1 MDSLIHGFHK
11 MTVDERR
18 QIIREF
24 SGLSSE
30 DMEAMD
36 YRMDIST
43 AGNMIENVYT
53 IMDYPVGIA
62 TNFKINDKE
71 YLIPMSLEE
80 PSVIAACSNAA
91 RYARPGGF
99 TAYST
104 NSYMRGEIE
113 LYNVPDPDYA
123 AINILKNKENILKMA
138 NTRSKTLSGMNAG
151 AKSIDLHFVN
161 NELII
166 NIIIDVADAMGAN
179 IINTMLEYVSG
190 YIEELTGG
198 QANLRIMSNLTTE
211 RITYAYAKFDGK
223 MLGEET
229 VDRIIRA
236 NEFAKND
243 IYRATTH
250 NKGIMNGIDAVLLA
264 TMNDFRAQEANSH
277 AYASMGGYG
286 PLTEYRKDIDG
297 NLIGSIKIPIAVGT
311 VGGATKTSRKAMLAM
326 KIMGIQGSNE
336 FSNILGS
343 VGLAQNFAA
352 LRALAAEGI
361 QSGHMKL
368 HARNI
373 AIAAGA
379 TGDMVEKVAGEMIS
393 TGSISY
399 TAAVDIIKKFRDE

>member
-326 KIMGIQGSNE
+326 KIMGIHGSGE

-379 TGDMVEKVAGEMIS
+379 TGEMVEKVAGEMIS

>member
-223 MLGEET
+223 MLGAET

-250 NKGIMNGIDAVLLA
+250 NKGIMNGIDA
-264 TMNDFRAQEANSH
+264 E
-277 AYASMGGYG
+277 
-286 PLTEYRKDIDG
+286 
-297 NLIGSIKIPIAVGT
+297 
-311 VGGATKTSRKAMLAM
+311 
-326 KIMGIQGSNE
+326 
-336 FSNILGS
+336 
-343 VGLAQNFAA
+343 
-352 LRALAAEGI
+352 
-361 QSGHMKL
+361 
-368 HARNI
+368 
-373 AIAAGA
+373 
-379 TGDMVEKVAGEMIS
+379 
-393 TGSISY
+393 
-399 TAAVDIIKKFRDE
+399 

>member
-326 KIMGIQGSNE
+326 KIMGIHGSNE

-379 TGDMVEKVAGEMIS
+379 TGEMVEKVAGEMIS

>member
-1 MDSLIHGFHK
+1 

-326 KIMGIQGSNE
+326 KIMGIHGSNE

-379 TGDMVEKVAGEMIS
+379 TGEMVEKVAGEMIS

>member
-11 MTVDERR
+11 MSIEERR
-18 QIIREF
+18 NIIREF
-24 SGLSSE
+24 SNLSTE

-36 YRMDIST
+36 YRMDTST

-62 TNFKINDKE
+62 TNFRINDRE

-80 PSVIAACSNAA
+80 PSVIAACSNGA
-91 RYARPGGF
+91 RYARPNGF
-99 TAYST
+99 MAYST
-104 NSYMRGEIE
+104 GSYMRGEIE
-113 LYNVPDPDYA
+113 LYDVPNPDYA
-123 AINILKNKENILKMA
+123 AIKILQNKEKILKMA
-138 NTRSKTLSGMNAG
+138 NTRSKTLSNLNAG
-151 AKSIDLHFVN
+151 AKSIDIHYVN
-161 NELII
+161 NELIL

-198 QANLRIMSNLTTE
+198 KANLRIMSNLTTE
-211 RITYAYAKFDGK
+211 RVTYAYAKFDGK
-223 MLGEET
+223 MLGAET
-229 VDRIIRA
+229 VDRIIKA

-286 PLTEYRKDIDG
+286 PLTEYRKDADG

-311 VGGATKTSRKAMLAM
+311 VGGATKTSKKAMLAM
-326 KIMGIQGSNE
+326 KIMGIQNSNE
-336 FSNILGS
+336 FSNILAC
-343 VGLAQNFAA
+343 VGLTQNFAA

-361 QSGHMKL
+361 QKGHMKL

-379 TGDMVEKVAGEMIS
+379 TGDMIEKIAAEMVS
-393 TGSISY
+393 EKNISY
-399 TAAVDIIKKFRDE
+399 TAATEMVKRFRDE

>member
-1 MDSLIHGFHK
+1 MDSLIHNFHK
-11 MTVDERR
+11 MGVDDRR
-18 QIIREF
+18 KIIREF
-24 SGLSSE
+24 SNLSAE
-30 DMEAMD
+30 DMETMD
-36 YRMDIST
+36 FRMDINT

-53 IMDYPVGIA
+53 VMDFPVGIA
-62 TNFKINDKE
+62 TNFRINEKE

-91 RYARPGGF
+91 RYARPDGF

-104 NSYMRGEIE
+104 GSFMRGEIE
-113 LYNVPDPDYA
+113 LYNVPDPDFA
-123 AINILKNKENILKMA
+123 IINILKNKENILKMA

-151 AKSIDLHFVN
+151 AKSIELHFVN
-161 NELII
+161 NELIL

-190 YIEELTGG
+190 YIEELSGG
-198 QANLRIMSNLTTE
+198 IANLRIMSNLTTE
-211 RITYAYAKFDGK
+211 RITYAYAKFDGEK
-223 MLGEET
+223 LGEET

-264 TMNDFRAQEANSH
+264 TMNDFRAQEANAH
-277 AYASMGGYG
+277 AYASINGYG
-286 PLTEYRKDIDG
+286 PLTEYSKDKYG

-326 KIMGIQGSNE
+326 KIMGIKNSIE
-336 FSNILGS
+336 FSGVLGA

-352 LRALAAEGI
+352 LRALASEGI

-379 TGDMVEKVAGEMIS
+379 TGNLIEKIASEMIS
-393 TGSISY
+393 NKNISY
-399 TAAVDIIKKFRDE
+399 TEAVEMVKKLRDE

>member
-11 MTVDERR
+11 MGIEERR
-18 QIIREF
+18 KIIMEF
-24 SGLSSE
+24 SNLSTE
-30 DMEAMD
+30 DMETMD
-36 YRMDIST
+36 YRMNITT

-62 TNFKINDKE
+62 TNFRINDKE

-104 NSYMRGEIE
+104 GSYMRGEIE
-113 LYNVPDPDYA
+113 LYNLPDPDYA
-123 AINILKNKENILKMA
+123 VINILKNKENILKMA

-161 NELII
+161 NELIL

-190 YIEELTGG
+190 YIEEITGG

-229 VDRIIRA
+229 VNRIIMA
-236 NEFAKND
+236 NDFAKND

-264 TMNDFRAQEANSH
+264 TMNDFRAQEANAH
-277 AYASMGGYG
+277 AYASIGGYG
-286 PLTEYRKDIDG
+286 PLTEYRKDKDG
-297 NLIGSIKIPIAVGT
+297 DLIGSIKIPIAVGT

-326 KIMGIQGSNE
+326 KIMGTQNSME

-379 TGDMVEKVAGEMIS
+379 TGEIIEKVAGEMIS
-393 TGSISY
+393 QKNISY
-399 TAAVDIIKKFRDE
+399 TAAIEIIKRFRVE

>member
-11 MTVDERR
+11 MTVEERR

-326 KIMGIQGSNE
+326 KIMGIHGSGE

-379 TGDMVEKVAGEMIS
+379 TGEMVEKVAGEMIS

>member
-326 KIMGIQGSNE
+326 KIMGIHGSNE